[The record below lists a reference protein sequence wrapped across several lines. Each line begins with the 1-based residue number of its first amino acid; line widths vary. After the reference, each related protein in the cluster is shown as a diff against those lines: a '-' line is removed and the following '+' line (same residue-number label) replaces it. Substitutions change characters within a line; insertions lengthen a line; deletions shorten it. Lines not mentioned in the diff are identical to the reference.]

1 MRRMNHTPHPGSILI
16 DQATVD
22 RLATGQMSLH
32 DLLEVVEI
40 VIALEPEL
48 QPAMAQIVL
57 EQALK
62 EHRMRRKPH

>member
-1 MRRMNHTPHPGSILI
+1 MPHPGSILI

-22 RLATGQMSLH
+22 RLVTGQMSLH
-32 DLLEVVEI
+32 DLLEVIEI

>member
-1 MRRMNHTPHPGSILI
+1 MPHPGSILI
-16 DQATVD
+16 DQATAN

-32 DLLEVVEI
+32 DLLEVIEI
-40 VIALEPEL
+40 VIALEPKL